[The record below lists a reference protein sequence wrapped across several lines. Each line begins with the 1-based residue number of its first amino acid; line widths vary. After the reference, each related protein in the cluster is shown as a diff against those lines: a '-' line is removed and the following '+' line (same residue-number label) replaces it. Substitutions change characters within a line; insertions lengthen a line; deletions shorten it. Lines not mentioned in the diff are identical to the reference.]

1 MSQVLLGFRNLA
13 LRIAI
18 FVALAAVLVWFLGG
32 SLLARPDTVTVGNA
46 TVGRQD
52 AGLAEIRLVQVVHP
66 TSSLPSE
73 RITWHVESR
82 DGARGVFGSFRPC
95 EGQDLLVD
103 ATPLVEVLPD
113 GITPEAWFAGRPA
126 GSRAWRLYRM
136 GAYADCPEE
145 RGEYP
150 DRLEA
155 ERQLARIAT
164 GRPLQPAAE
173 AAAAREA
180 VLRAGDAPVAG
191 D

>member
-13 LRIAI
+13 FRIAI

-32 SLLARPDTVTVGNA
+32 SLLARPETVTAGNA
-46 TVGRQD
+46 MVGRQGE
-52 AGLAEIRLVQVVHP
+52 GLAEIRLVQIIHP
-66 TSSLPSE
+66 SSSLPSE

-82 DGARGVFGSFRPC
+82 DGARGYFGSFTPC

-126 GSRAWRLYRM
+126 GGGAWRLYRM
-136 GAYADCPEE
+136 GAYAECPEE

-155 ERQLARIAT
+155 ERQLARV
-164 GRPLQPAAE
+164 AAGLPVQSADE
-173 AAAAREA
+173 ARGARDA
-180 VLRAGDAPVAG
+180 VLRAGDPAG
-191 D
+191 E